1 MRHQRGFT
9 LIEILVAVAI
19 FGIISVAAYTVLDSG
34 LRTQQHAEERLA
46 HLAEL
51 QRLFYN
57 LSQDVSYLTQR
68 RSRDDLG
75 DQESIIYGE
84 SDLSG
89 DTFTL
94 AFNRANWRNPAK
106 FPRSHLQHVEY
117 RFEEEKIYRRYRV
130 YLDAAPNSPEVDR
143 VMASDIE
150 SVRLEFRAPD
160 GAWSDGW
167 GQFSEMRDKLPRA
180 MRIRITSKLVG
191 EIERYY
197 FLPYSLQ
204 QTQVALK

>member
-1 MRHQRGFT
+1 MRVQRGFT

-34 LRTQQHAEERLA
+34 LRTQQHAEERLT
-46 HLAEL
+46 HLSQL

-57 LSQDVSYLTQR
+57 LSQDIAYLTQR
-68 RSRDDLG
+68 QSRNDLG
-75 DQESIIYGE
+75 DQESIILGD

-89 DTFTL
+89 ETFRL

-143 VMASDIE
+143 LLASQIE
-150 SVRLEFRAPD
+150 SVRLEFKAPD
-160 GAWSDGW
+160 GQWSDGW
-167 GQFSEMRDKLPRA
+167 GQFTEMRDKLPRV
-180 MRIRITSKLVG
+180 MRIQITSKLVG
-191 EIERYY
+191 QIERYY

-204 QTQVALK
+204 QTQVALQ